1 MPSKWGKLLCQLSP
15 RLAHNRCPVNKDFPC
30 CSPWPTALHTCVLC
44 GDCGSPLPKTYC
56 VPGTALYAGRSLLGQ
71 PSPCPAPPTRPS
83 HLWLTPTSFGFD
95 FFLWFGSVLFV
106 IIFFFIFSFP
116 SFVSPPPPRP
126 SRFPSPPPT
135 FSPPPNRTVSPPSR
149 C

>member
-1 MPSKWGKLLCQLSP
+1 MRKTIIKERKTPSRKL
-15 RLAHNRCPVNKDFPC
+15 PVWLPTFHSSTANLKDFPC

-71 PSPCPAPPTRPS
+71 PSPRPAPPTRPS

-135 FSPPPNRTVSPPSR
+135 FSPPQ
-149 C
+149 